1 MQTKRRNS
9 PARSQP
15 VRSETAQIN
24 RTPARG
30 DMNDSR
36 DPEEPDAELESDPIV
51 AELRRL
57 YDGVVDEPLPN
68 DLMELL
74 RKLDEVERNR

>member
-1 MQTKRRNS
+1 
-9 PARSQP
+9 
-15 VRSETAQIN
+15 
-24 RTPARG
+24 
-30 DMNDSR
+30 MNDSR